1 MKIGL
6 SIATPVLLAPLLVLA
21 VAGCGRSEISEADDL
36 AFRTYFQ
43 HLESFFATLV
53 ERQHELSSSSE
64 TRTLSESIPLL
75 REQENVY
82 RQMANNLES
91 LVPPE
96 QLDFIHENSV
106 ERAGAAVAA
115 LTSLIDAL
123 ESRGASPEVTEEAV
137 SAIEEAVARF
147 HQTCR
152 DLQLIVDQN
161 SLVAS
166 DGDAIN
172 FRCSPS
178 EGSWPG

>member
-6 SIATPVLLAPLLVLA
+6 SIATPVVLAPLLVLA
-21 VAGCGRSEISEADDL
+21 VVGCGRSYISEADDL

-43 HLESFFATLV
+43 HLESFFATLA
-53 ERQHELSSSSE
+53 ERQYEPSSLSE

-75 REQENVY
+75 RERENVH
-82 RQMANNLES
+82 RQLVNNLES

-96 QLDFIHENSV
+96 QLDLIHENSV
-106 ERAGAAVAA
+106 ERAKATVAA

-123 ESRGASPEVTEEAV
+123 ESRASPEVTEEAV
-137 SAIEEAVARF
+137 SNIEEAVARF

-172 FRCSPS
+172 LRCSPPD
-178 EGSWPG
+178 GS